1 VKNRE
6 EKSEEQKRMEM
17 ELEALGSK
25 QSSRHTNLE
34 LLWLD
39 RDLKRLEAEETPGQ
53 RVEET
58 GGGAF
63 GLPRVHLS
71 LRWLL
76 DYPKR
81 N

>member
-34 LLWLD
+34 LLCLD
-39 RDLKRLEAEETPGQ
+39 RDLKRLEAEEAPVEG
-53 RVEET
+53 VEET
-58 GGGAF
+58 RG
-63 GLPRVHLS
+63 R
-71 LRWLL
+71 L
-76 DYPKR
+76 DYPECI
-81 N
+81 

>member
-34 LLWLD
+34 LL
-39 RDLKRLEAEETPGQ
+39 
-53 RVEET
+53 
-58 GGGAF
+58 
-63 GLPRVHLS
+63 
-71 LRWLL
+71 
-76 DYPKR
+76 
-81 N
+81 